1 MFPLI
6 AVIGQNSAPPE
17 PAWNLVL
24 DMRFDG
30 NFSDTTG
37 RHSPVS
43 YGAITTGGRLYA
55 NYDGRVFTDDINGD
69 SADFDFTT
77 KDFRISCDIQPISI
91 GNDCVWMKATKGG
104 FGNFGI
110 CLKLGMS
117 GSDVI
122 VYLRGLSNLDMSLGM
137 IVPNAT
143 TTVNTIMVE
152 RVGSAW
158 TLYLNGVAS
167 ATATWTEGGRPTG
180 GGTYYKGF
188 QIFGSSNDNRYSG
201 YLDNFKVWTK

>member
-1 MFPLI
+1 MVPLI
-6 AVIGQNSAPPE
+6 AVIGQTSAPPG

-24 DMRFDG
+24 DMRFEG
-30 NFSDTTG
+30 NFSDTAG

-55 NYDGRVFTDDINGD
+55 NQDGRVFTDDYDGE

-77 KDFRISCDIQPISI
+77 KDFRISCDIQPISV
-91 GNDCVWMKATKGG
+91 GNDYIWMKSSG
-104 FGNFGI
+104 GNFGI

-122 VYLRGLSNLDMSLGM
+122 VYLRGINNGNMSPLGI

-143 TTVNTIMVE
+143 STTNTILVE
-152 RVGSAW
+152 RIGDVW

-167 ATATWTEGGRPTG
+167 ATATLPEGSQPTG
-180 GGTYYKGF
+180 GIGYKGF
-188 QIFGSSNDNRYSG
+188 QIFGAMNDNRYSG
-201 YLDNFKVWTK
+201 YLDNFKVWTS

>member
-1 MFPLI
+1 MFPLGI
-6 AVIGQNSAPPE
+6 VNQGVPAPSWNKVLEMEFNS
-17 PAWNLVL
+17 
-24 DMRFDG
+24 
-30 NFSDTTG
+30 NFNDSTG

-55 NYDGRVFTDDINGD
+55 NQNGRVFTDDYDGE

-91 GNDCVWMKATKGG
+91 GNDYVWMKSSG
-104 FGNFGI
+104 GNFGI

-117 GSDVI
+117 GSDV
-122 VYLRGLSNLDMSLGM
+122 VAYMRGIGNVDLPLTT

-143 TTVNTIMVE
+143 STTNTILVE
-152 RVGSAW
+152 RIGDVW

-167 ATATWTEGGRPTG
+167 DTATLAEGDQSTG
-180 GGTYYKGF
+180 GSGYKGF
-188 QIFGSSNDNRYSG
+188 QIFGASNDNRYSG
-201 YLDNFKVWTK
+201 YLDNFIVYTK